1 MHPNI
6 AVPGFHKTDT
16 DAILIDFSIN
26 IVQYRNVVESR
37 PRWFSALRQKNGDDN
52 TMAQFRSEDELHVT
66 WTTLP
71 AWTYN
76 NAEFLAL
83 EKEAIFM
90 RTWQIV
96 GHVSELKRP
105 GDYLRFDLL
114 GESAIVLRDHDGKL
128 RAFHNVCRHRA
139 FRLLGNPAGRCDGL
153 IRCRYHGFAYDLKGR
168 LIAVPSEQEFDGID
182 KSELGLVPIEMDVF
196 LGFVFIRF
204 ADDGGPRVAEQL
216 APFRDALA
224 LYRTEEMEPFGATST
239 TEIRADWKVAVD
251 NNVEAYHVPIGHPG
265 LQRLYGTTYTLEVQP
280 LGVSRGGGPL
290 RDQVSTNWSERHY
303 QKLLPD
309 VTHLPVERKR
319 AWLYYSVFPN
329 LAFDI
334 YPDMIDYFQYLPISP
349 GRSMSRSRSFV
360 IPDSRRE
367 MHAARYLNMR
377 INRQVTFED
386 VELVEGVQLG
396 LGSRSYHIGPLSRKE
411 ARVRQFQE
419 LIIKRIPVAACID
432 PPEAGTVATRNL
444 QLAATPAEPSHAF
457 VAV

>member
-1 MHPNI
+1 M
-6 AVPGFHKTDT
+6 TR
-16 DAILIDFSIN
+16 S
-26 IVQYRNVVESR
+26 
-37 PRWFSALRQKNGDDN
+37 
-52 TMAQFRSEDELHVT
+52 RSEDLLHMT
-66 WTTLP
+66 WKTLP

-96 GHVSELKRP
+96 GHVSELKQP
-105 GDYLRFDLL
+105 GDYLRFDVL
-114 GESAIVLRDHDGKL
+114 GESAIVLRDNDGKL

-139 FRLLGNPAGRCDGL
+139 FRLLGKPAGRCDGL
-153 IRCRYHGFAYDLKGR
+153 IRCRYHGFAYDLRGR
-168 LIAVPSEQEFDGID
+168 LIAVPGEQEFDGID
-182 KSELGLVPIEMDVF
+182 KSELGLVPIELDVF

-204 ADDGGPRVAEQL
+204 ADDGGPRIAEQL

-224 LYRTEEMEPFGATST
+224 LYRTEEMEPFGASST

-265 LQRLYGTTYTLEVQP
+265 LQRLYGTTYSLEVQP
-280 LGVSRGGGPL
+280 LGVSRGGGTL

-309 VTHLPVERKR
+309 VAHLPADRKR
-319 AWLYYSVFPN
+319 AWLYYSGFPN
-329 LAFDI
+329 WAFDI
-334 YPDMIDYFQYLPISP
+334 YPDMIDYFQYLPVTP

-367 MHAARYLNMR
+367 MRAARYLNMR
-377 INRQVTFED
+377 INRQVTLED
-386 VELVEGVQLG
+386 VDLVEGVQQG

-419 LIIKRIPVAACID
+419 LIVKRIPVAACID
-432 PPEAGTVATRNL
+432 PPEAGTVAARNL
-444 QLAATPAEPSHAF
+444 QLAARAAEPSHAF

>member
-1 MHPNI
+1 M
-6 AVPGFHKTDT
+6 TR
-16 DAILIDFSIN
+16 S
-26 IVQYRNVVESR
+26 
-37 PRWFSALRQKNGDDN
+37 
-52 TMAQFRSEDELHVT
+52 RSEDVRHTT

-90 RTWQIV
+90 RTWQLV

-114 GESAIVLRDHDGKL
+114 GESAIVLRDNEATL

-139 FRLLGNPAGRCDGL
+139 FRLLGKPAGHCDGL
-153 IRCRYHGFAYDLKGR
+153 IRCRYHGFTYELKGR
-168 LIAVPSEQEFDGID
+168 LIAVPGEQEFDGID
-182 KSELGLVPIEMDVF
+182 KSELALVPIEMDVF

-204 ADDGGPRVAEQL
+204 AADGGPRVAEQL

-280 LGVSRGGGPL
+280 LGASRGGGPL

-309 VTHLPVERKR
+309 VAHLPLERKR

-334 YPDMIDYFQYLPISP
+334 YPDMIDYFQYLPIAP
-349 GRSMSRSRSFV
+349 GRSVSRSRSFV
-360 IPDSRRE
+360 LADSRRE
-367 MHAARYLNMR
+367 MRAARYLNMR
-377 INRQVTFED
+377 INRQVGLED
-386 VELVEGVQLG
+386 VELVEGVQHG
-396 LGSRSYHIGPLSRKE
+396 LGSRSYRIGPLSRKE
-411 ARVRQFQE
+411 ARVQQFQE
-419 LIIKRIPVAACID
+419 LIVKRIPVATCID
-432 PPEAGTVATRNL
+432 PPEAGTVAARNL
-444 QLAATPAEPSHAF
+444 QLAATPADPSHAA

>member
-1 MHPNI
+1 
-6 AVPGFHKTDT
+6 
-16 DAILIDFSIN
+16 
-26 IVQYRNVVESR
+26 
-37 PRWFSALRQKNGDDN
+37 
-52 TMAQFRSEDELHVT
+52 VT

-114 GESAIVLRDHDGKL
+114 GESAIVLRDGEGKL
-128 RAFHNVCRHRA
+128 KAFHNVCRHRA
-139 FRLLGNPAGRCDGL
+139 FRLLGSPEGHCDGL

-168 LIAVPSEQEFDGID
+168 LIAVPGEQEFDGID
-182 KSELGLVPIEMDVF
+182 KSKLGLVPIEMEVF

-204 ADDGGPRVAEQL
+204 ADDGGPRVADLL
-216 APFRDALA
+216 APFHDALA
-224 LYRTEEMEPFGATST
+224 HYRTEEMEPFGPTST
-239 TEIRADWKVAVD
+239 TGIRADWKVAVD
-251 NNVEAYHVPIGHPG
+251 NNLEAYHVPIGHPG

-280 LGVSRGGGPL
+280 LGVSRGGGTL
-290 RDQVSTNWSERHY
+290 RDQASANWSERHY

-309 VTHLPVERKR
+309 VAHLPADRKR

-329 LAFDI
+329 FAFDI
-334 YPDMIDYFQYLPISP
+334 YPDQIDFFQYLPLTP

-360 IPDSRRE
+360 HADSRRE
-367 MHAARYLNMR
+367 MRAARYLNMR

-396 LGSRSYHIGPLSRKE
+396 LGSRSYHSGPLSRKE
-411 ARVRQFQE
+411 ARVHQFQE
-419 LIIKRIPVAACID
+419 LILKRIPVAACID
-432 PPEAGTVATRNL
+432 PPESGTVAARNL
-444 QLAATPAEPSHAF
+444 QLASMPADASRES